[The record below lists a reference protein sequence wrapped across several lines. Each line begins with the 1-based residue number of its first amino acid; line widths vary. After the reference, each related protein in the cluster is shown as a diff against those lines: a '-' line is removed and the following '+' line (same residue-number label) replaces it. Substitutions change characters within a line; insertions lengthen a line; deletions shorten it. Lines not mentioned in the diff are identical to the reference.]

1 VLGEVLDAI
10 ASGVFSPDDRNR
22 YHDLVDGLR
31 HRDYFMVTADFDAY
45 RSTQRAVA
53 ALWQDHVAWWRKAI
67 LNTARMGWFSSD
79 RAIMEYARDIWG
91 SERGESRIELG
102 GK

>member
-1 VLGEVLDAI
+1 
-10 ASGVFSPDDRNR
+10 
-22 YHDLVDGLR
+22 
-31 HRDYFMVTADFDAY
+31 
-45 RSTQRAVA
+45 
-53 ALWQDHVAWWRKAI
+53 
-67 LNTARMGWFSSD
+67 MGWFSSD